1 MSVCPSCGGTLAGTL
16 GTCPACGATVS
27 LAPDPLVGTTVGERY
42 QVLGLLG
49 RGGMGSVYRALHV
62 MMQKEL
68 ALKVLHPELGRLEEV
83 AKRFERE
90 AQSASRLDHEHII
103 RVTDFGRDHGP
114 DGEMLFLVMEVLEGE
129 SLKQVIARRG
139 RLATSAAVGI
149 ARQILDALEHAHGE
163 GVVHRDLK
171 PDNVMLVERAGR
183 SDFVKILDFGIA
195 KMTEPSGKAEAL
207 TQAGMVFGTPEYIS
221 PEQAMGAVAD
231 GRADLY
237 AVGVM
242 LYEMLVGK
250 RPFVHDDL
258 YQVLTMHLTQRPRLL
273 RQAAPEAAISPALER
288 IVLKALEKKREDR
301 YATAAEM
308 GAALAGLGVLVGGE
322 GSDAGGVGTLTGA
335 FRVTASAVSAS
346 ARDTVARASARW
358 PWLGRAL
365 AAVGRAW
372 RPVHRLLGRAL
383 QALPAPARLPIAV
396 GVPLLLAVLL
406 VVWAASGGKPAPTG
420 AAAPPPRPQPVAPDV
435 AAALR
440 PAENA
445 IGRGDL
451 RAARAILQAQLSAHP
466 ESGRVHLLFGHLLF
480 AEHQVREALGQ
491 YREAVQR
498 DPGFR
503 GDAALLANVR
513 SLLDEKGHAEPAFDL
528 LCDHIGQPALDDLV
542 RLTTEGRT
550 AEMRRRAAAAVTRLG
565 AGQRVDRYRLLS
577 TELKEA
583 KSCAEKREVI
593 ARLKALGDRRA
604 IPDLKRMYNA
614 RYGVLRHKVAHACVH
629 GELGD
634 ALKSLDERPVPDSGA
649 PSPPPPKRV
658 D

>member
-1 MSVCPSCGGTLAGTL
+1 MSACPSCGGTLAGDV
-16 GTCPACGATVS
+16 GPCPACGATVS

-42 QVLGLLG
+42 RILGVVG

-62 MMQKEL
+62 HMQKEL
-68 ALKVLHPELGRLEEV
+68 ALKLLHPELGRLEEV

-90 AQSASRLDHEHII
+90 AQSASRLDDEHIV

-114 DGEMLFLVMEVLEGE
+114 AGEMLFLVMEMLEGE

-149 ARQILDALEHAHGE
+149 ARQILEALEHAHAE

-195 KMTEPSGKAEAL
+195 KLTEPSGKAEAL

-221 PEQAMGAVAD
+221 PEQAMGSPAD
-231 GRADLY
+231 GRSDLY

-242 LYEMLVGK
+242 MYEMLVGK
-250 RPFVHDDL
+250 RPFVHDDM

-301 YATAAEM
+301 YASAAEM
-308 GAALAGLGVLVGGE
+308 GAALAGLGVLAGGE

-335 FRVTASAVSAS
+335 FRVTASAISAS
-346 ARDTVARASARW
+346 ARDTVARASTRW

-365 AAVGRAW
+365 AALGTVW
-372 RPVHRLLGRAL
+372 RPVRGVLGRGL
-383 QALPAPARLPIAV
+383 QALPAPARLPVAL
-396 GVPLLLAVLL
+396 GVPLLLVVLL
-406 VVWAASGGKPAPTG
+406 FVWGASGGKPRPTG
-420 AAAPPPRPQPVAPDV
+420 PAAPPPRPQKLQPDV

-440 PAENA
+440 PAEDA
-445 IGRGDL
+445 LGRGDL
-451 RAARAILQAQLSAHP
+451 RAARVILQAQLSAHP
-466 ESGRVHLLFGHLLF
+466 ENGRVHLLFGHLLF

-491 YREAVQR
+491 YRAAVQR

-503 GDAALLANVR
+503 GDAALLANAR
-513 SLLDEKGHAEPAFDL
+513 SLLDEKGHAEQAFEL

-550 AEMRRRAAAAVTRLG
+550 AEMRKRAAAAVTKLG
-565 AGQRVDRYRLLS
+565 AAGRIDRYRLLA

-583 KSCAEKREVI
+583 KSCAEKREAI
-593 ARLKALGDRRA
+593 AGLKALGDPRA
-604 IPDLKRMYNA
+604 VPDLKRMYNA
-614 RYGVLRHKVAHACVH
+614 RFGLLRHKVAHACVH
-629 GELGD
+629 AELGD
-634 ALKSLDERPVPDSGA
+634 ALKALEAPAAPDSGA
-649 PSPPPPKRV
+649 PSPPKPKKV